1 MQTAAYSTGTVT
13 SKDGSII
20 GYKQTG
26 AGPGLILVH
35 GGMMASQNF
44 TKLGALLAD
53 AFTVYIPDRR
63 GRGMSEQDTKEY
75 GLAKESEDMQ
85 ALVQITGAQ
94 NIFGLSSGAIIALQ
108 TALTEPSIKKLALYE
123 PPLPFTDGPSAW
135 VPAYDKAMKEGDY
148 GEAMASVVKGTGD
161 ESMLA
166 MTPKFMLT
174 AMFNMAIKKEEVA
187 EGQVSLKTLIAAMY
201 HDIAIVND
209 SQSLLDTYQHV
220 AADTL
225 LLGGTRSIQ
234 FLRENVDIMS
244 AAMPH
249 AKRIIFEGLGHV
261 AADNNGKP
269 EIVANALKE
278 FFAS

>member
-1 MQTAAYSTGTVT
+1 MQTEYTTGTVT

-20 GYKQTG
+20 GYKQAG
-26 AGPGLILVH
+26 KGPGLILVH

-63 GRGMSEQDTKEY
+63 GRGMSTQDTKEY
-75 GLAKESEDMQ
+75 GLVKESQDTQ
-85 ALVQITGAQ
+85 ALVHATGAE

-123 PPLPFTDGPSAW
+123 PPLPFTDGPEAW

-148 GEAMASVVKGTGD
+148 GEAMASVIKGTGD
-161 ESMLA
+161 DSMLA

-174 AMFNMAIKKEEVA
+174 AMFNMAIKKEEPA
-187 EGQVSLKTLIAAMY
+187 EGQVSMKELVAAMY
-201 HDIAIVND
+201 HDIQIVND
-209 SQSLLDTYQHV
+209 SKAILQTYQDV
-220 AADTL
+220 SADTL
-225 LLGGTRSIQ
+225 LLGGNRSNH
-234 FLRENVDIMS
+234 FLRENIEIMS
-244 AAMPH
+244 AAMPG
-249 AKRIIFEGLGHV
+249 AKRYIFEGLGHI
-261 AADNNGKP
+261 AADNTGKP
-269 EIVANALKE
+269 EIVAPVLKD